1 MAIQKGL
8 SGLRK
13 AAIVSLLIGEEGS
26 GEVLRHLNEDELEKL
41 AKEVGSMKTKEPI
54 TPTTLV
60 KNDLFLNVRR
70 K

>member
-1 MAIQKGL
+1 VT
-8 SGLRK
+8 K
-13 AAIVSLLIGEEGS
+13 AVWRHRVRFCHCPGKREFGIVSS
-26 GEVLRHLNEDELEKL
+26 TSDELEKL